1 MHGFEIKLQDQKYLD
16 TSNTMLETM
25 SLEQHLT
32 NK

>member
-1 MHGFEIKLQDQKYLD
+1 MRGFEIKLQDQKYLD
-16 TSNTMLETM
+16 KSNTMFEIM